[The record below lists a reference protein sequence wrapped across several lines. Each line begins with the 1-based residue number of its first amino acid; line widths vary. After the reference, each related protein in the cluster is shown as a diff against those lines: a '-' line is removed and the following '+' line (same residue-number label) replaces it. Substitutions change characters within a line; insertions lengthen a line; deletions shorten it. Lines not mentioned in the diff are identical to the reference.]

1 MSPVSYETTQ
11 RPGDT
16 LRAELVLGATDFI
29 CKLEGIR
36 PDSPFPPMLITN
48 FTATGRN
55 LFTLFRNGRNE
66 QAWARLE
73 DIPADL
79 VPFAAE
85 SRRIAITSDQYDS
98 LYSELVK

>member
-1 MSPVSYETTQ
+1 
-11 RPGDT
+11 
-16 LRAELVLGATDFI
+16 
-29 CKLEGIR
+29 
-36 PDSPFPPMLITN
+36 MLITN
-48 FTATGRN
+48 FTAPGRN